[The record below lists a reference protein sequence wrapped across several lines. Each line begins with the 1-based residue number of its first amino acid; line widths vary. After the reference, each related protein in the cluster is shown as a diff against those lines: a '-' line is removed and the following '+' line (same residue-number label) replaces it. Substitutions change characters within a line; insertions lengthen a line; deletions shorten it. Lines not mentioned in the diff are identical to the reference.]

1 MLLPTL
7 LFLSSQS
14 FNYEKNLRN
23 DLFSNNSV
31 DENFIIPREDLQ
43 TPLNVEMGIVVQ
55 TLEEFNQKVE
65 TIQLNLWVRMNW
77 NNSYLT
83 WDPNNYGNIS
93 FIIID
98 PKKIW
103 HPDIE
108 LYNAASLPEI
118 YKFDDRLYLYDNGNI
133 FWSRPGIFKFSC
145 SMDLNK
151 FPFDTQN
158 CSMTFGSWVYEQRF
172 LNLKPYD
179 DYSKAVDIFTSFSH
193 GEWDV
198 KNIYLDNF
206 LSDNKTLIKY
216 TIELQRFSHYYMLSI
231 GMTITL
237 VYVSIIIMFLP
248 SDNIS
253 RTSTAVFIPLTI
265 LALQLTIVDKVP
277 VVGYF
282 TTMDKFFLSCFVC
295 SMFVSIESGIIY
307 ALINIKNKN
316 LLKFTYNSRIYQNC
330 NQEEKNSTS
339 PISNNTPEDE
349 QNQDSSDP
357 DIIRTVSYRKAINN
371 VSYNFSNNIYKTI
384 SHNDKLLFLDNKEQ
398 NALLFIK
405 LCCKY
410 IDNFFRFVVPFTF
423 TIYIA
428 VILN

>member
-1 MLLPTL
+1 MILPILLL
-7 LFLSSQS
+7 LTSQEV
-14 FNYEKNLRN
+14 NYEKNLRN
-23 DLFSNNSV
+23 DLFNNQSL
-31 DENFIIPREDLQ
+31 DNFIIPRNNLSNA
-43 TPLNVEMGIVVQ
+43 LNVDMGIAVQ

-65 TIQLNLWVRMNW
+65 TIELNIWLRMNW
-77 NNSYLT
+77 NNTFLT
-83 WDPNNYGNIS
+83 WNKSNYGNID
-93 FIIID
+93 FIVVD
-98 PKKIW
+98 PTKTW

-118 YKFDDRLYLYDNGNI
+118 YKFDDRIYLYNNGNM

-145 SMDLNK
+145 AMDLNR

-158 CSMTFGSWVYEQRF
+158 CSMTFGSWVYDNNF

-179 DYSKAVDIFTSFSH
+179 DNNKAVDIFDSFSH

-198 KNIYLDNF
+198 KNIYLNNF
-206 LSDNKTLIKY
+206 IEQNKSLIKY
-216 TIELQRFSHYYMLSI
+216 TIELQRYTHYYLLSI

-282 TTMDKFFLSCFVC
+282 TIMDKFFLSCFIC
-295 SMFVSIESGIIY
+295 SMFVSIESGVIY

-316 LLKFTYNSRIYQNC
+316 ILKYISETNLFKKYQ
-330 NQEEKNSTS
+330 ESAE
-339 PISNNTPEDE
+339 SNVIVITESITPE
-349 QNQDSSDP
+349 NNSDTV
-357 DIIRTVSYRKAINN
+357 RTLSYRKAIKNDTDF
-371 VSYNFSNNIYKTI
+371 FSEKVYRTI
-384 SHNDKLLFLDNKEQ
+384 NHNDKILFLDPKEQ
-398 NALLFIK
+398 DSLNFIK
-405 LCCKY
+405 LACKY
-410 IDNFFRFVVPFTF
+410 IDNIFRFVAPFTF
-423 TIYIA
+423 TIYIS

>member
-1 MLLPTL
+1 MIFTSILLL
-7 LFLSSQS
+7 AAQNSNNESA
-14 FNYEKNLRN
+14 LRN
-23 DLFSNNSV
+23 YLFNNQTLS
-31 DENFIIPREDLQ
+31 NFIIPRENLN
-43 TPLNVEMGIVVQ
+43 TPLNVEMGIAVQ

-65 TIQLNLWVRMNW
+65 TIELNLWLRMNW
-77 NNSYLT
+77 NNTYLT
-83 WDPNNYGNIS
+83 WNESEFGNIS
-93 FIIID
+93 FIVVD
-98 PKKIW
+98 PNNIW

-118 YKFDDRLYLYDNGNI
+118 YKFDDRVYLYSSGNI

-145 SMDLNK
+145 SMNLNR
-151 FPFDTQN
+151 FPFDSQN
-158 CSMTFGSWVYEQRF
+158 CSMTFGSWVYDNNF

-179 DYSKAVDIFTSFSH
+179 DASKAVDIFTTFSH

-198 KNIYLDNF
+198 QNIYLENF
-206 LSDNKTLIKY
+206 VESNKTLIRY
-216 TIELQRFSHYYMLSI
+216 TIELTRFTHYYLLSI

-282 TTMDKFFLSCFVC
+282 TVMDKFFLSCFIC

-316 LLKFTYNSRIYQNC
+316 LLKCVYNSNIYKKHNVIVIE
-330 NQEEKNSTS
+330 NNSDVSNENKPESEELKT
-339 PISNNTPEDE
+339 
-349 QNQDSSDP
+349 QDQ
-357 DIIRTVSYRKAINN
+357 DIIRTLSYRKAVKNTNISCSDKVYRTIN
-371 VSYNFSNNIYKTI
+371 
-384 SHNDKLLFLDNKEQ
+384 HNDKILFLDTFEQ
-398 NALLFIK
+398 DALNFIK
-405 LCCKY
+405 LLCKY
-410 IDNFFRFVVPFTF
+410 IDNFFRFVAPFTF
-423 TIYIA
+423 TVYIA